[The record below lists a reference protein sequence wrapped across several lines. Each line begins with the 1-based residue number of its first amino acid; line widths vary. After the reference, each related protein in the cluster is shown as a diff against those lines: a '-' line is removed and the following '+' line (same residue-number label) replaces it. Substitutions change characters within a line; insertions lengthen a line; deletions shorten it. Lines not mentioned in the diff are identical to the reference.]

1 MLAFAFRCW
10 RLEAGS
16 SEEGGTEP
24 GERGRVAVSQKRNV
38 GEIVGAV
45 KAEEEK
51 AGASQQREERGS
63 DPSWHS

>member
-1 MLAFAFRCW
+1 MGRN
-10 RLEAGS
+10 R
-16 SEEGGTEP
+16 
-24 GERGRVAVSQKRNV
+24 ERGGRVAASQKRNV

-45 KAEEEK
+45 KAEKEK

>member
-1 MLAFAFRCW
+1 MGRN
-10 RLEAGS
+10 R
-16 SEEGGTEP
+16 
-24 GERGRVAVSQKRNV
+24 ERGGRVAVSQKRNV

-63 DPSWHS
+63 DPSRDT